1 MTEKSVNEIITDL
14 VPPDEVDRFADPK
27 EARKK
32 AMDLLARRE
41 HSRDELCRK
50 LQKAGFE
57 SDVAFDAIAALG
69 RDGLQSDERFVES
82 FVQSRINQGKGPARI
97 RAELGQKGVADAVV
111 DQAIENSAADWY
123 QLARETRRR
132 KFGSEQPSEFS
143 EKARQMRFLQYR
155 GFESDHIQSAVSAC
169 DE

>member
-1 MTEKSVNEIITDL
+1 MTEKSVNDIINDL
-14 VPPDEVDRFADPK
+14 VPADEVDRFADPK
-27 EARKK
+27 KARKK

-50 LQKAGFE
+50 LEKAGFDAE
-57 SDVAFDAIAALG
+57 IAFDAIARLG
-69 RDGLQSDERFVES
+69 DEGLQSDERFVES

-97 RAELGQKGVADAVV
+97 RAELGQKGVVDAII
-111 DQAIENSAADWY
+111 DRALETSGADWY
-123 QLARETRRR
+123 ALAGEIRAG
-132 KFGSEQPSEFS
+132 KFGTELPSEFK

-155 GFESDHIQSAVSAC
+155 GFESDHIQSAVSSY